1 MITDSNGE
9 ISFRFYGGSRG
20 GHQRT
25 LIRCLYLVSDHRHLL
40 VRSQHRGARLLLS
53 YDLSLRIE
61 TIDGT
66 RGNMNNSYY
75 LHDNCM
81 YISHPDGTVSV
92 MVLEGVHV
100 YTLSPAGVSKDLAE
114 DEVDG

>member
-1 MITDSNGE
+1 
-9 ISFRFYGGSRG
+9 
-20 GHQRT
+20 
-25 LIRCLYLVSDHRHLL
+25 
-40 VRSQHRGARLLLS
+40 
-53 YDLSLRIE
+53 
-61 TIDGT
+61 
-66 RGNMNNSYY
+66 MNNHYY

-92 MVLEGVHV
+92 MVMEGVHV